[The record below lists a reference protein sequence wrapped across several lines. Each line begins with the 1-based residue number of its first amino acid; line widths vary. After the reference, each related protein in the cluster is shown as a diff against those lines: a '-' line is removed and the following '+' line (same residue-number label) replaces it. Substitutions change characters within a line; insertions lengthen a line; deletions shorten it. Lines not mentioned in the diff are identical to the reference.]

1 VAAAAAPGSQAAPE
15 LEYLLYCQQ
24 TLAKKTM
31 TAETHIR
38 AHTRKRPQKLARLS
52 RTAPNPLS
60 STLQLGCVNHLS

>member
-1 VAAAAAPGSQAAPE
+1 
-15 LEYLLYCQQ
+15 
-24 TLAKKTM
+24 M